1 MGQLIRSPEASII
14 WGPTMGLSS
23 SQYFIGL
30 DLKDSSQT
38 SLCVKVKYSV
48 SGNLVVRIWWINQQR
63 LSKFP
68 SSSPFHSIKEWERER
83 QRERKGTLKDR
94 STGDSQSLHQ
104 VGLDTKCTM
113 RNGAWRIRKQT
124 LVQKGR
130 SSKCTVVSDAWHW
143 RIVLYSTWIV
153 FSERNLLMHGIL
165 WLFAGPPERLFP
177 VF

>member
-1 MGQLIRSPEASII
+1 MWAEQPLLYHGTSGTRGTNFNGQLIVSSIVYPSVIQNTLLPEGDNPESHVVLSLPRSP
-14 WGPTMGLSS
+14 
-23 SQYFIGL
+23 
-30 DLKDSSQT
+30 
-38 SLCVKVKYSV
+38 
-48 SGNLVVRIWWINQQR
+48 
-63 LSKFP
+63 
-68 SSSPFHSIKEWERER
+68 
-83 QRERKGTLKDR
+83 R
-94 STGDSQSLHQ
+94 SMGDSQSLHQ

-130 SSKCTVVSDAWHW
+130 SSKCTAVSDAWHW

-165 WLFAGPPERLFP
+165 WLFAGPPERLLP